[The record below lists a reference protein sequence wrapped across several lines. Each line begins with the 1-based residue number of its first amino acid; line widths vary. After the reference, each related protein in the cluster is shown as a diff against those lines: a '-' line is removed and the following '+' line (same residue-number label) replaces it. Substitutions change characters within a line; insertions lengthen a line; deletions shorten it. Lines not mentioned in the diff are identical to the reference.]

1 MIGYILISITWNWSL
16 VFRSRLDMPS
26 EKLFYYITNVSKSH
40 KLRVLVSSVY
50 RMPSFKQKCCAFP
63 CKAFFSGNFGVIKN
77 PGDRD
82 LRCRICQASCTL
94 VITKRCFVLP
104 RVTCR
109 LLRIGAILSLF
120 RLAKR
125 CPGNL
130 NNQVTNVR

>member
-1 MIGYILISITWNWSL
+1 MECLLQTKVLRISL
-16 VFRSRLDMPS
+16 QGV
-26 EKLFYYITNVSKSH
+26 
-40 KLRVLVSSVY
+40 
-50 RMPSFKQKCCAFP
+50 
-63 CKAFFSGNFGVIKN
+63 FSGNFGVIKN